1 MAKKVHNHFAS
12 LAEKIVANGGI
23 RHEKGVCYYSSTT
36 GRFYFTSVGE
46 KEACVYGCGKKG
58 LNGNLQDEDNRIDL
72 VTLESIIDN
81 DSAPDGD

>member
-1 MAKKVHNHFAS
+1 MAQNKYAA

-23 RHEKGVCYYSSTT
+23 RHEKGVCYYSKTM

-58 LNGNLQDEDNRIDL
+58 LNGNLQDEETRIEL
-72 VTLESIIDN
+72 AALEAIIDN
-81 DSAPDGD
+81 DSEPDGE